1 MGKRRYDSKRRV
13 LKSGER
19 ERPDGYYVY
28 RWTDRLGKRH
38 SITTK
43 TLEELRQ
50 KESGILKNNLDGIR
64 SEAANTTVNDIF
76 DLWCNMKRGLK
87 DNTFQNYQY
96 MYNVFVAPDFGRL
109 KVQTLKKSDVKQ
121 FYNKLAEERGL
132 KVNTID
138 NIHTVLH
145 QVLQVAVEDNYL
157 RNNVSDNV
165 LRELKQSHNI
175 GKTHKRALTIPEQNL
190 FLDFLKPESSPYHHW
205 YPIFKVFLGTGLRV
219 GEVTGLRWCDISLDS
234 SEIDVNHTLVYYN
247 HAKNGCYFNV
257 HTPKTEAG
265 KRRIPMLQSVK
276 EAFLEEKGYQEQFG
290 LKCTVSIDGYTD
302 FIFINRFGG
311 VQHQGTLNKAI
322 RRIIRDCNDKQLE
335 SGAKNPVLLPPFSCH
350 SLRHT
355 FTTRLIESN
364 VNVKVVQEVLG
375 HKDVSTTLD
384 IYTDVTRELARREF
398 DDLDEKLKWN
408 MDSAKRKQGNGD
420 NTENV

>member
-1 MGKRRYDSKRRV
+1 MDKKRYDSKRRV
-13 LKSGER
+13 LKNGER

-64 SEAANTTVNDIF
+64 SEAANTTINDIF

-96 MYNVFVAPDFGRL
+96 MYNMFVAPDFGRL

-121 FYNKLAEERGL
+121 FYNKLSEERGL
-132 KVNTID
+132 RVNTID

-175 GKTHKRALTIPEQNL
+175 DKTHKKALTIPEQNL
-190 FLDFLKPESSPYHHW
+190 FLDFLKSECSLYHHW
-205 YPIFKVFLGTGLRV
+205 YPVFTVMLGTGLRV
-219 GEVTGLRWCDISLDS
+219 GEITALRWCDISL
-234 SEIDVNHTLVYYN
+234 EENMIEVNHTLVYYN
-247 HAKNGCYFNV
+247 HAENGCYFNV

-276 EAFLEEKGYQEQFG
+276 EAFLEEKKYQEQFG
-290 LKCTVSIDGYTD
+290 LKCTVEIDGYTD

-322 RRIIRDCNDKQLE
+322 RRITRDCNDKQLE
-335 SGAKNPVLLPPFSCH
+335 SGVKDPVLLPPFSCH

-355 FTTRLIESN
+355 FTTRMVESN

-384 IYTDVTRELARREF
+384 IYTDVTKELAQREF
-398 DDLDEKLKWN
+398 EDLDEKLKAN
-408 MDSAKRKQGNGD
+408 MESARHKLRNGD
-420 NTENV
+420 SGENV

>member
-13 LKSGER
+13 LKNGER

-50 KESGILKNNLDGIR
+50 KEAGILKNNLDGIR

-76 DLWCNMKRGLK
+76 DLWCSMKRGLK

-96 MYNVFVAPDFGRL
+96 MYHMFVAPDFGRL

-121 FYNKLAEERGL
+121 FYNKLLDERGL
-132 KVNTID
+132 RVNTID
-138 NIHTVLH
+138 NVHTVLH
-145 QVLQVAVEDNYL
+145 QVLQIAVDDNYM

-175 GKTHKRALTIPEQNL
+175 DKTHKKALTIPEQNL
-190 FLDFLKPESSPYHHW
+190 FLEFLKPECSPYHHW
-205 YPIFKVFLGTGLRV
+205 YPVFTVMLGTGMRV
-219 GEVTGLRWCDISLDS
+219 GEVTGLRWCDISLDANMI
-234 SEIDVNHTLVYYN
+234 EINHTLVYYN
-247 HAKNGCYFNV
+247 HAENGCYFNV

-265 KRRIPMLQSVK
+265 KRMIPMLQSVK
-276 EAFLEEKGYQEQFG
+276 EAFLEEKKYQEQFG
-290 LKCTVSIDGYTD
+290 LKCTAVIDGYTD

-335 SGAKNPVLLPPFSCH
+335 SGAKNPVLLPSFSCH

-355 FTTRLIESN
+355 FTTRMVESG

-384 IYTDVTRELARREF
+384 VYTDVTKELARREF
-398 DDLDEKLKWN
+398 EDLDEKLKEN
-408 MDSAKRKQGNGD
+408 MESVRHSLPDSDSGEKM
-420 NTENV
+420 